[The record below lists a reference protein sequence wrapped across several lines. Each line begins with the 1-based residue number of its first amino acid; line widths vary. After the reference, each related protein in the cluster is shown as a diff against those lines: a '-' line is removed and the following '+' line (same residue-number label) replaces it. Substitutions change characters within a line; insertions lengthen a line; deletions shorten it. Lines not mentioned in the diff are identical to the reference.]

1 MKLKLGLLFCPFFAL
16 IACSTQI
23 YEIDEVIAIVNGEEI
38 KAIDIMLQYPLEDKH
53 IENYLKEEIIISE
66 AKKAGLSISEESLKT
81 AKDFFSNEEFH
92 LLTDFQREQ
101 AKALNMSVE
110 EYYEIWLT
118 THLERSE
125 MMQAYV
131 FTTFG
136 VPTEEETDTWERK
149 VEDHFEHLV
158 ETYIA
163 NGDLVIKYK

>member
-1 MKLKLGLLFCPFFAL
+1 MKLKLSLFLCLFAL
-16 IACSTQI
+16 IACSAQT
-23 YEIDEVIAIVNGEEI
+23 DEKDDVIAILNGEEI
-38 KAIDIMLQYPLEDKH
+38 MANDIMLQYPLEDKH

-81 AKDFFSNEEFH
+81 AKEFYSNEEFH

-101 AKALNMSVE
+101 AKVLNMSVE
-110 EYYEIWLT
+110 EYYQIWLA

-125 MMQAYV
+125 IMQSYV

-136 VPTEEETDTWERK
+136 VPIEEETDTLERII
-149 VEDHFEHLV
+149 EQHIDHLL